1 MTERKPFLT
10 LGKTKFSKFA
20 NGIVLIGLI
29 IYALSKLG
37 LLFELEQ
44 VQKVNIRNEII
55 SQMGAIKIKS
65 DLDNY
70 LHNYLNKIKPEEIR
84 NAITVNYI
92 LNENSQV
99 TEVEI
104 LSSNNS
110 SKENTAALTKLKNN
124 LERYVNNKMLQEYL
138 SKNTIKQVTFN
149 SLVIEKLSNEEK
161 QNLLQEFFTND
172 KSFANTDMVKLGQQI
187 EFKFIVDKDSRIW
200 QIEIISK
207 LPKNEAEKII
217 APIHLSL
224 QEFADVT
231 MVNKAKQKGSL

>member
-1 MTERKPFLT
+1 
-10 LGKTKFSKFA
+10 
-20 NGIVLIGLI
+20 
-29 IYALSKLG
+29 
-37 LLFELEQ
+37 
-44 VQKVNIRNEII
+44 
-55 SQMGAIKIKS
+55 
-65 DLDNY
+65 
-70 LHNYLNKIKPEEIR
+70 
-84 NAITVNYI
+84 
-92 LNENSQV
+92 
-99 TEVEI
+99 
-104 LSSNNS
+104 
-110 SKENTAALTKLKNN
+110 
-124 LERYVNNKMLQEYL
+124 MLQEYL

-161 QNLLQEFFTND
+161 QILLQEFFTND